1 MVSGWPGSYLFT
13 MVARG
18 QGSRIGVEKVDV
30 AEEPRTD
37 GERESQENGCQLMH
51 RWICLYRRGERERE
65 KDTERES
72 VCEEGVKRERV
83 WGWGEKRGGDQ
94 GIACLL
100 TILNSLPS
108 ISSALLPLFIFSV
121 QLWDSAWKDTRSTFT
136 PSPPWP
142 GDNRNDDMCR
152 RRDADHL
159 EYPSTDIE
167 SSLSWQVYSWPCYY
181 VHMMLLSGAW
191 PPPQNGWGFMSLC
204 NPSVILVWELILFT
218 FG

>member
-18 QGSRIGVEKVDV
+18 WGRRIGVKNVDV

-65 KDTERES
+65 YEEGMKREGGGSGNCLFADDFEFPPLHFFSSPPTLHLFCPAVRLWVKDTS
-72 VCEEGVKRERV
+72 
-83 WGWGEKRGGDQ
+83 
-94 GIACLL
+94 
-100 TILNSLPS
+100 
-108 ISSALLPLFIFSV
+108 
-121 QLWDSAWKDTRSTFT
+121 STFT

-142 GDNRNDDMCR
+142 GDNRNDDMCW
-152 RRDADHL
+152 RRDVDDL
-159 EYPSTDIE
+159 EYPNTDIE
-167 SSLSWQVYSWPCYY
+167 SSLSWQVYSWPWYY

-218 FG
+218 FGYINL